1 MANRRTKLIDIYNS
15 DTIVRTFILFSQTA
29 RGVLKY
35 IDAYLYR
42 KARLSTVQLIVL
54 KTLASNGGVMTPSE
68 IAEWTQTERNNITT
82 LVQRMKQDGL
92 VTAERNSSNRRIMN
106 VTLTNKGREVL
117 DQAMPVAEESVSQVM
132 LSITEGDAIL
142 LEKLLR
148 VIRQNAQSGLEDLT
162 KRT

>member
-1 MANRRTKLIDIYNS
+1 MIEDLHFKEN
-15 DTIVRTFILFSQTA
+15 TIRTFIQFVQTA
-29 RGVLKY
+29 RSVLKY
-35 IDAYLYR
+35 TDTYLYR

-54 KTLASNGGVMTPSE
+54 RTLAGNGGVMTPSE
-68 IAEWTQTERNNITT
+68 IAKWTQTERNNITT